1 MVNIRFLEDKDIP
14 KLANLYLKLR
24 RHTMNV
30 GGTQEM
36 MINYINQRLRKN
48 DYFIYV
54 ATVNDALVG
63 TIAFEIKTKKSAAI
77 SDAYTELEYRR
88 QGILKALEQ
97 SVIEY
102 LKAKGVETVDLVVRV
117 NNEEGKATWLALGY
131 KAIME
136 VRIKSIKD

>member
-77 SDAYTELEYRR
+77 SDAYVELEYRR
-88 QGILKALEQ
+88 QGILKKLEQ
-97 SVIEY
+97 SVIKY
-102 LKAKGVETVDLVVRV
+102 LKAQGVETVDLVVRV
-117 NNEEGKATWLALGY
+117 NNEEGKATWSSLGY
-131 KAIME
+131 NTIME
-136 VRIKSIKD
+136 VKIKSLKN

>member
-54 ATVNDALVG
+54 ATVNDTLVG

-77 SDAYTELEYRR
+77 SDAYIELEYRR
-88 QGILKALEQ
+88 QGILKVLEQ

-117 NNEEGKATWLALGY
+117 NNEEGKATWSALGY

-136 VRIKSIKD
+136 VRAKSIKD

>member
-36 MINYINQRLRKN
+36 MINYINQRLPKKG
-48 DYFIYV
+48 YFIYV
-54 ATVNDALVG
+54 ATVNDILVG

-77 SDAYTELEYRR
+77 SDAYIEPEYRR
-88 QGILKALEQ
+88 QGILKELEQ
-97 SVIEY
+97 SVIEN
-102 LKAKGVETVDLVVRV
+102 LKAKGVETLDLVVRV
-117 NNEEGKATWLALGY
+117 NNEVGKATWSALGY
-131 KAIME
+131 KTIME
-136 VRIKSIKD
+136 VRTKSIKD

>member
-1 MVNIRFLEDKDIP
+1 MVKIRFLEEKDIP

-30 GGTQEM
+30 GGTQDM
-36 MINYINQRLRKN
+36 MINYINQRRSKKGC
-48 DYFIYV
+48 FIYI
-54 ATVNDALVG
+54 AKVNNNLVG

-77 SDAYTELEYRR
+77 SDAYVKLKYRR

-97 SVIEY
+97 SVIKY
-102 LKAKGVETVDLVVRV
+102 LKTQGVEAVDLVVRI
-117 NNEEGKATWLALGY
+117 NNEEGKATWSSLGY
-131 KAIME
+131 KTIME